1 MTERSKPQHERIL
14 LAKQLL
20 DLGLRDADIAVKIQ
34 RDHSISRATSYR
46 DLDTAKQEFDFENN
60 VDHIEDKDPLSL
72 EDRDSIMEMTRQ
84 LMLDAYQEKDTQ
96 NFVRLC
102 KEYER
107 LARMGGSASVSHQP

>member
-1 MTERSKPQHERIL
+1 MAERTKPQQERII

-34 RDHSISRATSYR
+34 RDHGISRATSYR
-46 DLDTAKQEFDFENN
+46 DLDTAKQEFDLENHA
-60 VDHIEDKDPLSL
+60 DHVEEKEPLNL
-72 EDRDSIMEMTRQ
+72 EDRDAVMEMTRQ
-84 LMLDAYQEKDTQ
+84 LMLDAYQQKDTQ

-107 LARMGGSASVSHQP
+107 LARMGGLSSSSHLK

>member
-1 MTERSKPQHERIL
+1 MTERSKTQHERIL

-46 DLDTAKQEFDFENN
+46 DLDTAKQEFDLEND
-60 VDHIEDKDPLSL
+60 VDHIEDKDPLCL
-72 EDRDSIMEMTRQ
+72 DDRDSIMEMTRQ

-107 LARMGGSASVSHQP
+107 WARMGGSASVSHQP

>member
-1 MTERSKPQHERIL
+1 MSERSKPQQERIL

-34 RDHSISRATSYR
+34 RDHGISRATAYR
-46 DLDTAKQEFDFENN
+46 DLDTAKQEFDLENHA
-60 VDHIEDKDPLSL
+60 DHVESKEPLNL
-72 EDRDSIMEMTRQ
+72 DDRDAVMEMPRQ
-84 LMLDAYQEKDTQ
+84 LMLDAYQEKDTK

-107 LARMGGSASVSHQP
+107 LARMGGLSHKE